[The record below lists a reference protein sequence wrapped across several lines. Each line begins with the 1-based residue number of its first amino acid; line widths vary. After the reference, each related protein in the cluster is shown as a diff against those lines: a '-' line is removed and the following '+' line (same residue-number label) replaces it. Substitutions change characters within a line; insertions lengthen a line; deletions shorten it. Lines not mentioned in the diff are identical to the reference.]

1 MDTTEAKNGI
11 TEAANKVADR
21 AEQKV
26 DEAGMAI
33 EERIAHARDLVEDL
47 RDRAKMA
54 FHERPYLLPVATA
67 VLGLGIGIL
76 IGSKLSRLIM
86 LTAAGALLSET
97 VRKELARVSRQF
109 LQELGQNVEREG
121 EDVEERNVS
130 EEPATTPTRSEAA
143 SGQLEIDDERQVIR
157 GAPSTGVLGHVHAAY
172 VEVVRDEDVIEPQE
186 REHAKEGRLRA
197 VPREAALGVAKAP
210 CDPAVGRRVGDGV
223 EVAAQDPEAAHLGAA
238 EPVAAEELA

>member
-21 AEQKV
+21 AEQKI
-26 DEAGMAI
+26 DEAGMALK
-33 EERIAHARDLVEDL
+33 ERVEHARDLVEDL
-47 RDRAKMA
+47 RDRAEMA
-54 FHERPYLLPVATA
+54 FHERPYLLPVATG

-121 EDVEERNVS
+121 EDVEERNMP
-130 EEPATTPTRSEAA
+130 EEPARTPT
-143 SGQLEIDDERQVIR
+143 
-157 GAPSTGVLGHVHAAY
+157 
-172 VEVVRDEDVIEPQE
+172 
-186 REHAKEGRLRA
+186 
-197 VPREAALGVAKAP
+197 
-210 CDPAVGRRVGDGV
+210 
-223 EVAAQDPEAAHLGAA
+223 
-238 EPVAAEELA
+238 

>member
-21 AEQKV
+21 AEQKI
-26 DEAGMAI
+26 DEAGVALK
-33 EERIAHARDLVEDL
+33 ERIEHARDLVEDL
-47 RDRAKMA
+47 RDRAEMA
-54 FHERPYLLPVATA
+54 FHERPYLLPVATG

-121 EDVEERNVS
+121 EDVEERNMP
-130 EEPATTPTRSEAA
+130 EEPARTPT
-143 SGQLEIDDERQVIR
+143 
-157 GAPSTGVLGHVHAAY
+157 
-172 VEVVRDEDVIEPQE
+172 
-186 REHAKEGRLRA
+186 
-197 VPREAALGVAKAP
+197 
-210 CDPAVGRRVGDGV
+210 
-223 EVAAQDPEAAHLGAA
+223 
-238 EPVAAEELA
+238 